1 MIHGETVKVLR
12 PSIAGMDA
20 YNTPIRKWS
29 EESVGNVL
37 VGSPTQDNV
46 ATRIARLHVALL
58 PTLLSRNAPGLQGDR
73 QGNRISSDWRSC
85 RARWR
90 IDTNFLEHA
99 GQRLP
104 R

>member
-37 VGSPTQDNV
+37 VARRHRTMSPQASIRKDCLFPCRSTSRV
-46 ATRIARLHVALL
+46 HIKERSGIARW
-58 PTLLSRNAPGLQGDR
+58 
-73 QGNRISSDWRSC
+73 SSVESN
-85 RARWR
+85 
-90 IDTNFLEHA
+90 IE
-99 GQRLP
+99 
-104 R
+104 